1 MKFLNDVRFDALGY
15 LVVAEIKNEFYI
27 IFRDT
32 MKKGVSLDSGP
43 VI

>member
-27 IFRDT
+27 I
-32 MKKGVSLDSGP
+32 LE
-43 VI
+43 IQ